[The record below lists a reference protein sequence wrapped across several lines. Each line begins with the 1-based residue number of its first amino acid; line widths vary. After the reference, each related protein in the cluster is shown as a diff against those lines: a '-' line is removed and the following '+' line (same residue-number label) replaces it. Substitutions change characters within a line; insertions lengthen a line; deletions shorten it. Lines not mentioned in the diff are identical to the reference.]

1 MISIDKV
8 DLAKVN
14 GDEYKWVI
22 VSGDNEGV
30 YALTTTAKRFYRSNV
45 TNVTPI
51 IRGPNAAYARA
62 KTVFLYE
69 ITNPG
74 NG

>member
-1 MISIDKV
+1 LINIDKV

-14 GDEYKWVI
+14 GDEYKLTI

-30 YALTTTAKRFYRSNV
+30 YALTTTAKKFYRSSI

-51 IRGPNAAYARA
+51 IRGVNATYTRA

-69 ITNPG
+69 ITSPG

>member
-1 MISIDKV
+1 MSIDRV
-8 DLAKVN
+8 DLAKIN
-14 GDEYKWVI
+14 DDECKLTI

-30 YALTTTAKRFYRSNV
+30 YALTTTAKKFYRSSI

-51 IRGPNAAYARA
+51 IRDVNGAYTHA

-69 ITNPG
+69 ITSPS